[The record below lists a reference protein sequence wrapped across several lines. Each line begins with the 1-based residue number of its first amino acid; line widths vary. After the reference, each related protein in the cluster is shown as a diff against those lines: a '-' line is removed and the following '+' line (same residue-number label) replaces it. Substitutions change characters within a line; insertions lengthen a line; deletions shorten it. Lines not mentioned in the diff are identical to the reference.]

1 MKQIK
6 QIVFSL
12 LILFI
17 WLLFVILTF
26 NESDSAKN
34 DLKEHNEK
42 IYNLWGQEYIGELE
56 DVKSSKIIRVAIL
69 DSGIDKTHKEF
80 KGLNFKEYNAIT
92 PTKPIIDELGHG
104 TAVTGIIASKGI
116 EISGITRK
124 LELYDVKVLNEKGTG
139 EIENVIQGIEWCIQ
153 QDVDVINISF
163 GFSSNQESLKNVINK
178 ALGANIVIVAASGN
192 TLGLSVDYPA
202 KYDGVLSI
210 SSFDES
216 LKLDPLS
223 AKGKIDFSAPGVNI
237 VSTNNLGGYSNF
249 SGTSYATA
257 FATGAIAAL
266 MIRDSA
272 FLDNENIKLSL
283 RNHVIDLG
291 KKGYDDHFGFG
302 VITLKKE
309 IR

>member
-1 MKQIK
+1 MQIK
-6 QIVFSL
+6 QLALSL

-17 WLLFVILTF
+17 PLLIVILTF
-26 NESDSAKN
+26 KESDSAKN
-34 DLKEHNEK
+34 NLKEQNQK
-42 IYNLWGQEYIGELE
+42 VYNVWGQEYIGELE
-56 DVKSSKIIRVAIL
+56 DRKSSKKIKVAIL

-80 KGLNFKEYNAIT
+80 KGLTFKEYNAIT
-92 PTKPIIDELGHG
+92 PSKPVIDDFGHG

-116 EISGITRK
+116 KINGITRK
-124 LELYDVKVLNEKGTG
+124 LELYDVKVLNENGTG

-163 GFSSNQESLKNVINK
+163 GFSSNQEGLKNVINK
-178 ALGANIVIVAASGN
+178 ALGADIVIVAASGN

-266 MIRDSA
+266 MICDSA
-272 FLDNENIKLSL
+272 FLDIENIKLSL